1 MKRLLAFGVMALW
14 GCSDPATVPADASV
28 EPTPYELSIAAPHP
42 LGYAPYAPDASVEM
56 RLGFQSF
63 RYSRVVLVARGQVPA
78 STPGLIRLEIEGFE
92 RAEQRVNSVT
102 FREGSQGEFYSP
114 PLMVF
119 ANDVPLA
126 GAVGHRATITIE
138 LDDRR
143 HRASTVFSGVVSW
156 DPNCVEDSEY
166 RCLPTSTDG
175 GTP

>member
-1 MKRLLAFGVMALW
+1 MKRVLAFGMMALW
-14 GCSDPATVPADASV
+14 GCSDPATAPVDASV
-28 EPTPYELSIAAPHP
+28 DAAPYELSIAAPHP

-63 RYSRVVLVARGQVPA
+63 RYTRVVLVARGQVPS
-78 STPGLIRLEIEGFE
+78 STPGLIRLDIEGFD

-143 HRASTVFSGVVSW
+143 HRASAVFSGVVSW